1 MFKSGYIYIYT
12 EQLWGSMILHSIIPP
27 IHASMPHKQAPLHY
41 SAMVIKQHLP
51 VCFQCVLHMMYL
63 ISLWLYNCL
72 VLWLCMQ
79 CMLHTVY
86 QISSWLT
93 ACLNRDLPE
102 ASSGQ
107 HHFHLSS
114 VPTRLLT
121 HALGSN
127 LSLVVRDCL
136 SLDLCP
142 LSHYTLCSSLL
153 QWFVLL

>member
-1 MFKSGYIYIYT
+1 MHVIIAPKCF
-12 EQLWGSMILHSIIPP
+12 GSYPTQKLT
-27 IHASMPHKQAPLHY
+27 HAAMDTKQT
-41 SAMVIKQHLP
+41 SA
-51 VCFQCVLHMMYL
+51 C
-63 ISLWLYNCL
+63 WLS
-72 VLWLCMQ
+72 MQ

-93 ACLNRDLPE
+93 ACLNRNLPE

-127 LSLVVRDCL
+127 RSLVVRDCL
-136 SLDLCP
+136 SLDLCR

-153 QWFVLL
+153 QWFVLLWHSSTYMNTYHLLELYVAQMPTMSTHFICWFWE